1 MYGNPTFNCDGAD
14 IRAHC
19 RQLATVVKVSGHL
32 DSANVERAGRYID
45 RFILPEKAFVLDLS
59 DVDSFT
65 EDAIS
70 LLFVIDDLCTAA
82 GDEWSLIASR
92 AVERTLSD
100 AGIEFPAAGSVPEA
114 LNHFADAMVA
124 RRQLLPLLTKTA

>member
-65 EDAIS
+65 QEAIS

-92 AVERTLSD
+92 AVEQTLSD